1 MEKFEGGELVAQF
14 PPQGCGPSPPPEV
27 AVAGGAAHVDVDDIG
42 GGVEGGCP
50 AHDVI
55 HPQCLGLVRCLLQ
68 LMVGNGEGL
77 VVGEGVGCGVGA
89 RGQAGELRHSLLGH
103 CQKRMRRKALR
114 AVRKRNSG
122 KSYEIRTNF
131 VRILHSVNL

>member
-1 MEKFEGGELVAQF
+1 MEKFEGGELAALF

-50 AHDVI
+50 AYHVI
-55 HPQCLGLVRCLLQ
+55 HPELPRLVRCLLQ

-89 RGQAGELRHSLLGH
+89 RGQACELRHSLLGH
-103 CQKRMRRKALR
+103 C
-114 AVRKRNSG
+114 
-122 KSYEIRTNF
+122 
-131 VRILHSVNL
+131 